1 MAEPVPENLGES
13 LQVVILTLNEAARLA
28 GCVASVPPGV
38 LIHVLDGGSTDGTV
52 ELARSLG
59 CEVSTN
65 SWPGFVGQRNHALEH
80 CGSREWVLFIDA
92 DETFPPGVFSE
103 LAQKINAPELACV
116 FIPSLLVFRGRVLKH
131 APGYPV
137 LHPRALRRSR
147 VRFVPDAHGY
157 GETVV
162 VDGRV
167 QKARTPYLHDWYQG
181 GIHSWMVK
189 HIGYAGLE
197 AKAKARSSGVE
208 TPRSRLGRAAGRGLH
223 RPLLRF
229 AYHYIIRL
237 GFLDGARG
245 LEYSTMYAWYELTKY
260 LLSKGSDPDAA
271 P

>member
-1 MAEPVPENLGES
+1 
-13 LQVVILTLNEAARLA
+13 
-28 GCVASVPPGV
+28 
-38 LIHVLDGGSTDGTV
+38 
-52 ELARSLG
+52 
-59 CEVSTN
+59 
-65 SWPGFVGQRNHALEH
+65 
-80 CGSREWVLFIDA
+80 VLFIDA

-167 QKARTPYLHDWYQG
+167 QKARTPYLHELVSGWHPLMDGQAHWIRWSRSQG
-181 GIHSWMVK
+181 QSQELRG
-189 HIGYAGLE
+189 GD
-197 AKAKARSSGVE
+197 
-208 TPRSRLGRAAGRGLH
+208 PRSRLGRAAGRGLH